1 MSGSIELSLEQQFS
15 IRAFEMQVQ
24 NLTCEKAQE
33 FLVQLYKHMSVRDQM
48 YKKLQIMIDLLPLMN
63 LYLGASLFLL
73 DRKIFADQPYGIGF
87 WKITS

>member
-33 FLVQLYKHMSVRDQM
+33 FLVQLYKHMIVRDQM
-48 YKKLQIMIDLLPLMN
+48 YKKLLKNQW
-63 LYLGASLFLL
+63 
-73 DRKIFADQPYGIGF
+73 GIESGS
-87 WKITS
+87 WYHTKSV